1 MDPNDSGVTA
11 GGVQLTISTQAHHTI
26 SVVVIVPEIQ
36 LKVGNGISETEEH

>member
-11 GGVQLTISTQAHHTI
+11 GVQLTTSTQAHHTI
-26 SVVVIVPEIQ
+26 SVAVIVPEIQ